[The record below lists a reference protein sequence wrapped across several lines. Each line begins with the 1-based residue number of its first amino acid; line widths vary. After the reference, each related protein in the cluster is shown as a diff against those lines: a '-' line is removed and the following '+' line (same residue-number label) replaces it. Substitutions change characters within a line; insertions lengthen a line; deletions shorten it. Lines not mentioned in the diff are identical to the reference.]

1 LAVVKAR
8 TKRRPVRRAA
18 AYYAVAGLDLRK
30 EMERMGAL
38 HALGGPRG
46 PLVRHTP
53 TLTVR
58 RASRPPRS
66 RLGIAWPDEQRLSV
80 TAYPGIRPSAVLE
93 TLCHELVHLYLGRGR
108 GREGWHGARFKATL
122 HAAIVER
129 FEVEVA
135 RAPNA
140 YHGHYAAAIERGL
153 TAQARLFEPDELD
166 RTAA

>member
-1 LAVVKAR
+1 LAIVKAR
-8 TKRRPVRRAA
+8 AKRRPIRRGP

-30 EMERMGAL
+30 EMERMCAL
-38 HALGGPRG
+38 EALGGARG
-46 PLVRHTP
+46 PLVRHAP

-58 RASRPPRS
+58 RASRRPRS
-66 RLGIAWPDEQRLSV
+66 RLGVAWPDEHRLSV

-122 HAAIVER
+122 HTAIIER
-129 FEVEVA
+129 FGVEVA

-166 RTAA
+166 RRAA